1 MPDCRSVLWL
11 ATALARR
18 PDLWPAVAR
27 LIPPSWWRRFP
38 PRPWPPADYIRF
50 RVQTMYG
57 SPPAKS
63 AGGLDADGLIAYLEW
78 CRRMHQRAR

>member
-1 MPDCRSVLWL
+1 
-11 ATALARR
+11 
-18 PDLWPAVAR
+18 
-27 LIPPSWWRRFP
+27 
-38 PRPWPPADYIRF
+38 
-50 RVQTMYG
+50 MYG